1 MNKEYAYS
9 NGKAIIVDE
18 EGNQTKS
25 KYYDNLDDILVQ
37 ENLIEDMENKIKQL
51 EEKSDS
57 YKGNKNKRYIPLMLL
72 LSILGILI
80 SNIILMA
87 IIPEGFVSEMAF
99 GNVNLCLFFNS
110 MLLAVLT
117 PMTAISDL
125 RDYKKFKDAQNTE
138 TGMNSELDYLKK
150 QITIEKQKLE
160 KLQKDKK
167 KKKENKKFGVVVVD
181 DKAKLAESKSNSDF
195 YYNVGYNENKYFKYY
210 QQGRLNDKLQ
220 KDYNDAEIK
229 KVEEYLEEKGPKFLK
244 KHNKNIK

>member
-9 NGKAIIVDE
+9 DGKAIIVDE
-18 EGNQTKS
+18 KGNQTKS

-51 EEKSDS
+51 EEDS
-57 YKGNKNKRYIPLMLL
+57 ANYKGNNKRYVPLMLL

-80 SNIILMA
+80 SNIILLA
-87 IIPEGFVSEMAF
+87 IDPRLFIEKMQF
-99 GNVNLCLFFNS
+99 GNINLGTFFNS
-110 MLLAVLT
+110 TLLAVLT
-117 PMTAISDL
+117 PMTAIFDL

-138 TGMNSELDYLKK
+138 KGINSELDYLKK

-210 QQGRLNDKLQ
+210 QQGRLNDKLI
-220 KDYNDAEIK
+220 KDYYNNAEIK
-229 KVEEYLEEKGPKFLK
+229 KVEEYLEEKGPKFFK